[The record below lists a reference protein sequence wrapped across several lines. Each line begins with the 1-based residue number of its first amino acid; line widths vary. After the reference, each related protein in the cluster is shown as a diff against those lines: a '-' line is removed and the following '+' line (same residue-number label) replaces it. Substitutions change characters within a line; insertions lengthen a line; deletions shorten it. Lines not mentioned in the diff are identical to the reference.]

1 MCSWLTAFKVIAAA
15 VFDRGPLSSSR
26 RRSSCQAPGDAASS
40 DDNSRKS
47 SRTEVQRLALL
58 LLPLTEQHAAGGQ
71 QGQLLVLRVE
81 IVLGVHAIGQ
91 HQQQGSNCLKYV

>member
-1 MCSWLTAFKVIAAA
+1 M
-15 VFDRGPLSSSR
+15 
-26 RRSSCQAPGDAASS
+26 
-40 DDNSRKS
+40 
-47 SRTEVQRLALL
+47 QRLALL